1 VTIGGTFPGT
11 RSWTGWAFSLRA
23 ASAGSG
29 SLTGSLDL
37 DAIAPIGMLGLAQ
50 SVLGASTLVLCAADV
65 AAAGVTLVMS
75 THNLGQVKRLASR
88 VLYLDGGRVAVDLP
102 APRFFTAELPADAAA
117 FLRGERPWAG

>member
-1 VTIGGTFPGT
+1 MGAAATIRHDLTAAVGP
-11 RSWTGWAFSLRA
+11 SWL
-23 ASAGSG
+23 ASVWSSG
-29 SLTGSLDL
+29 FRGRLNF
-37 DAIAPIGMLGLAQ
+37 
-50 SVLGASTLVLCAADV
+50 LCAADV